1 MGHVKTSMQLE
12 VSSWIVFLVLN
23 FPVWTFSLINC
34 IDVCGWQT
42 QVLLDMNKVAAEI
55 SVRKLEIWNG
65 LLQVVISP
73 LVLRTG
79 IPCEKSNILFATGS
93 ENL

>member
-1 MGHVKTSMQLE
+1 
-12 VSSWIVFLVLN
+12 
-23 FPVWTFSLINC
+23 
-34 IDVCGWQT
+34 
-42 QVLLDMNKVAAEI
+42 MNEVAAEI